1 MAGSAAGKLFSGLV
15 VGAAV
20 GAAMA
25 LVLSSRASGVALPG
39 QGTATDGTV
48 SGPTPFEPANQ
59 VIARAQ
65 HLVREVRAQIQL
77 AVAEGK
83 ATTAQTRL
91 ELTTRFEAAKHAPGD
106 AKLSTQIESPKRL
119 AEDEKKR

>member
-1 MAGSAAGKLFSGLV
+1 MAASAAGKLFSGLV
-15 VGAAV
+15 VGAVV

-39 QGTATDGTV
+39 QGATVGGAA

-65 HLVREVRAQIQL
+65 QLVREVRTQFQVAI
-77 AVAEGK
+77 AEGK

-106 AKLSTQIESPKRL
+106 AKLTTQIEAANRL
-119 AEDEKKR
+119 AEDEKKH

>member
-15 VGAAV
+15 VGAVV

-39 QGTATDGTV
+39 QGATVDGTV

-65 HLVREVRAQIQL
+65 HLVREVRTQFQVAI
-77 AVAEGK
+77 AEGK

-106 AKLSTQIESPKRL
+106 AKLATQIEAAKRL
-119 AEDEKKR
+119 SEDEKKY